1 MVVAADMRN
10 AGRLKS
16 LTGFILGLVLLACMA
31 GCSEE
36 PASQTDS
43 TAGVEVQ
50 GASVISGPEFAS
62 LLALEASDLL
72 AREPNTLIVDVR
84 TEAEREQLRIPG
96 SVAVPLENILRGVA
110 GLPKDKPLLLVC
122 AVGGRSYAAG
132 LYLAQ
137 EKYPRIYNL
146 RGGISAWQKA
156 GLPLEYG
163 KK

>member
-1 MVVAADMRN
+1 MIQSGMMKRFVWA
-10 AGRLKS
+10 
-16 LTGFILGLVLLACMA
+16 ILGMALLLCMT
-31 GCSEE
+31 GCSEDPPSTTE
-36 PASQTDS
+36 PTGGTEIQGTP
-43 TAGVEVQ
+43 VQ
-50 GASVISGPEFAS
+50 SEPEFVS
-62 LLALEASDLL
+62 LLVSEAEALL
-72 AREPNTLIVDVR
+72 AKEPNTLIVDVR

-96 SVAVPLENILRGVA
+96 SIAAPMEKIMQGGA
-110 GLPKDKPLLLVC
+110 ALPKDKPLLLVC

>member
-1 MVVAADMRN
+1 MVVAADMRKTD
-10 AGRLKS
+10 GLRRLVGLFLGFLLLS
-16 LTGFILGLVLLACMA
+16 GLT

-36 PASQTDS
+36 PATQAEA
-43 TAGVEVQ
+43 TAGAGTPV
-50 GASVISGPEFAS
+50 AAVISEPEFAS
-62 LLALEASDLL
+62 LLALEAQALL
-72 AREPNTLIVDVR
+72 AKEPNTLIVDVR
-84 TEAEREQLRIPG
+84 TEAEREQVRIPG
-96 SVAVPLENILRGVA
+96 SVAVPLADVLKGVA

>member
-1 MVVAADMRN
+1 MVVAADMRKTD
-10 AGRLKS
+10 GLRRLVGLFLGFLLLS
-16 LTGFILGLVLLACMA
+16 GLT

-36 PASQTDS
+36 PATQAET
-43 TAGVEVQ
+43 TAGAGTPV
-50 GASVISGPEFAS
+50 AAVISEPEFAS
-62 LLALEASDLL
+62 LLALEAQALL
-72 AREPNTLIVDVR
+72 AKEPNTLIVDVR
-84 TEAEREQLRIPG
+84 TEAEREQVRIPG
-96 SVAVPLENILRGVA
+96 SVAVPLADVLKGVA

>member
-1 MVVAADMRN
+1 MAVAVDMLRTD
-10 AGRLKS
+10 RLRKLSGLILS
-16 LTGFILGLVLLACMA
+16 LVFLGYIT

-36 PASQTDS
+36 PASQTEH
-43 TAGVEVQ
+43 TTGEETQ
-50 GASVISGPEFAS
+50 GASLLLGPEFAS
-62 LLALEASDLL
+62 LLAPEAQALL
-72 AREPNTLIVDVR
+72 AKEPNTLIVDVR

-96 SVAVPLENILRGVA
+96 SLAVPLEDILRGVA
-110 GLPKDKPLLLVC
+110 NLPKDKPLLLVC

-132 LYLAQ
+132 LALAQ
-137 EKYPRIYNL
+137 EKYSGIYNL

>member
-1 MVVAADMRN
+1 MVVAADMRAKDRLRRL
-10 AGRLKS
+10 AGLILS
-16 LTGFILGLVLLACMA
+16 LVFLAYFT

-36 PASQTDS
+36 PASQTAS
-43 TAGVEVQ
+43 TDGTETQ
-50 GASVISGPEFAS
+50 GESVIAGPEFAS
-62 LLALEASDLL
+62 LLAVEAQAFL
-72 AREPNTLIVDVR
+72 AKEPNTLIVDVR

-96 SVAVPLENILRGVA
+96 SVAVPLNDILRGA
-110 GLPKDKPLLLVC
+110 AELPKDKPLLLVC

-137 EKYPRIYNL
+137 KKYPRIYNL